1 MDQMADAAHRPLSRK
16 EHLTPEESL
25 RVFSTLGKEKERQD
39 RSFWQLN
46 QQLVSHF
53 LLKEEVSRSSG

>member
-1 MDQMADAAHRPLSRK
+1 MDEMADAGSRPLSRK

-46 QQLVSHF
+46 QQLVSDF
-53 LLKEEVSRSSG
+53 FLKEEVSRSSG